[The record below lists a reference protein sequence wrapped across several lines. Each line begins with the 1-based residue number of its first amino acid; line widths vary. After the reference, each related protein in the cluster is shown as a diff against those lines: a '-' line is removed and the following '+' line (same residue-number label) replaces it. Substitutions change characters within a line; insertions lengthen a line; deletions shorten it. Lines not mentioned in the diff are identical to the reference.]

1 MTKENVKKLMGEA
14 IAKKD
19 NSTIKH
25 LENHW
30 RLTYN
35 EEYPSEKPKVSEE
48 TKETKKKTSKKS
60 A

>member
-19 NSTIKH
+19 NPTIKH

-35 EEYPSEKPKVSEE
+35 EEYPSEKPKASEE

>member
-19 NSTIKH
+19 NATIKH

-30 RLTYN
+30 KLTYN
-35 EEYPSEKPKVSEE
+35 EAYPSEKPKES
-48 TKETKKKTSKKS
+48 KEKKSKKTIKS
-60 A
+60 N

>member
-19 NSTIKH
+19 NPTIKH

-30 RLTYN
+30 KLTYN
-35 EEYPSEKPKVSEE
+35 EAYPSEKPKASEE